1 MRDMHPGLTRE
12 EALIGARRMNSA
24 ANMFNVHCSDSD
36 SGERTKV
43 PDGEE
48 DEWQYNFSAAIEGVR
63 ISYSETVVALAML
76 NRYGLDE
83 WARIFQNMS
92 DGGHTVPDLHIPAVF
107 FNHEQRGRRAWA
119 EGMLRAR

>member
-1 MRDMHPGLTRE
+1 M
-12 EALIGARRMNSA
+12 
-24 ANMFNVHCSDSD
+24 
-36 SGERTKV
+36 

-48 DEWQYNFSAAIEGVR
+48 NEWQYNFSAAIEGVR